1 MTFGEIVKFKGW
13 EYVYLMETT
22 DIIYL
27 AKILDRS
34 KSELFIRQREKA
46 FTQGSKNMAYKQALV
61 KWAFIELSTVE
72 YKERIA
78 HYGYPDFDPEDI
90 LDSVGF
96 LDLEDRKK
104 LQAEIKNDPNVA
116 KQLREHV
123 SKIKIEEA

>member
-1 MTFGEIVKFKGW
+1 MNFGEVVKFKSW

-27 AKILDRS
+27 AKILDKDKS
-34 KSELFIRQREKA
+34 KLLVEQRNKV
-46 FTQGSKNMAYKQALV
+46 FTQGSKNMPYKQALI
-61 KWAFIELSTVE
+61 KWAFVELSTAE

-90 LDSVGF
+90 LDPIGL

-104 LQAEIKNDPNVA
+104 LQTEIQNDPNAA